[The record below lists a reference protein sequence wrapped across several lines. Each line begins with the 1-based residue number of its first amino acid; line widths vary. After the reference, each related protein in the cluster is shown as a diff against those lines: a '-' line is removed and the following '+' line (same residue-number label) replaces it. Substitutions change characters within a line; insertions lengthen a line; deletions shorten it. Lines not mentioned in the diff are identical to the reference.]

1 MSDTSS
7 ASSDVKPLVT
17 VRPSSSPVRID
28 VAAVTHQ
35 GHVRT
40 NNEDHFYVSTATR
53 TLRTMTT
60 SLPAGDVPERADDVN
75 YVMVVAD
82 GMGGHAA
89 GEVASRLAISAL
101 VKLALDIPDWIFW
114 ADEDTVPEM
123 RRRARRAVEEVGSLL
138 IERGRQ
144 DVALQG
150 MGSTLTSARSCG
162 RDLLIV
168 HVGDSRA
175 YLFRAGK
182 LERLTRD
189 HTYAQ
194 MLVDA
199 GHLSEED
206 AALSRF
212 RHVLVNALGGSADQV
227 AVDIDLLRLEDG
239 DRLLLCTD
247 GLTDCVDDTTIA
259 ATLAGTLPSND
270 ACHQLL
276 QLALDGGGRD
286 NITAIVATF
295 EFSTRGE
302 RG

>member
-1 MSDTSS
+1 MSATDQTA
-7 ASSDVKPLVT
+7 AS
-17 VRPSSSPVRID
+17 
-28 VAAVTHQ
+28 
-35 GHVRT
+35 
-40 NNEDHFYVSTATR
+40 
-53 TLRTMTT
+53 
-60 SLPAGDVPERADDVN
+60 
-75 YVMVVAD
+75 
-82 GMGGHAA
+82 
-89 GEVASRLAISAL
+89 
-101 VKLALDIPDWIFW
+101 
-114 ADEDTVPEM
+114 
-123 RRRARRAVEEVGSLL
+123 
-138 IERGRQ
+138 
-144 DVALQG
+144 
-150 MGSTLTSARSCG
+150 
-162 RDLLIV
+162 
-168 HVGDSRA
+168 
-175 YLFRAGK
+175 LFRAGK

>member
-17 VRPSSSPVRID
+17 ARPSSSPVRID
-28 VAAVTHQ
+28 VAAVTHP

-40 NNEDHFYVSTATR
+40 NNEDHFYVSKAMR
-53 TLRTMTT
+53 TLHTMTT
-60 SLPAGDVPERADDVN
+60 SLPAGDLPERADEVN

-101 VKLALDIPDWIFW
+101 VGLALDIPDWIFW
-114 ADEDTVPEM
+114 ANEDTVPEM
-123 RRRARRAVEEVGSLL
+123 QRRARRAVEEIGALL

-175 YLFRAGK
+175 YLFRAGQ

-212 RHVLVNALGGSADQV
+212 RHVLVNALGGNADQV

-247 GLTDCVDDTTIA
+247 GLTDCVDDDTVA
-259 ATLAGTLPSND
+259 ATLAGALPSHD

-302 RG
+302 R

>member
-28 VAAVTHQ
+28 VAAVTHP

-40 NNEDHFYVSTATR
+40 NNEDHFYVSKAMR
-53 TLRTMTT
+53 TLHTMMT
-60 SLPAGDVPERADDVN
+60 SLPAGDVPERADEVN

-114 ADEDTVPEM
+114 ADEDTVPEIQ
-123 RRRARRAVEEVGSLL
+123 RRARRAVEAVGSLL

-175 YLFRAGK
+175 YLFRAGQ

-199 GHLSEED
+199 GHLSEGD

-247 GLTDCVDDTTIA
+247 GLTDCVDDDTIA
-259 ATLAGTLPSND
+259 ATLASALPSND

-295 EFSTRGE
+295 EFSTRGD
-302 RG
+302 R